1 MEGIYLAGSV
11 GHERIAPYDEEIMKR
26 NLTSKGPLAATFNSL
41 PDFFSYRGGI
51 YSAPSSCSSKGIAHS
66 LLIIGFGS
74 ENGVDYWLVQNSWG
88 TQWGIDGFAKIQRGV
103 NTCGIA

>member
-11 GHERIAPYDEEIMKR
+11 GHEVIAPYDEEMMKQ
-26 NLTSKGPLAATFNSL
+26 NLTLKGPLTATFKSL
-41 PDFFSYRGGI
+41 PDFFSYRSGI
-51 YSAPSSCSSKGIAHS
+51 YLATSSCYSKGLSHS

-88 TQWGIDGFAKIQRGV
+88 T
-103 NTCGIA
+103 

>member
-11 GHERIAPYDEEIMKR
+11 GHERIAPYDEEMMKR
-26 NLTSKGPLAATFNSL
+26 NLTSKGPLAATFKSL

-88 TQWGIDGFAKIQRGV
+88 T
-103 NTCGIA
+103 